1 LLFLHYINPGTV
13 CADEPSA
20 RRPSDKEHSAM
31 TRANKALVV
40 MVIGVLGLWGC
51 AQGPATSSASLER
64 IKALESKCTKLEDDY
79 RAVASARDQLRK
91 KLVATEEERARLQ
104 QELIA
109 RQGVIK
115 ERDEL
120 KQQLAAAQTQFEQ
133 FRQNLKSLLDRMES
147 ASKCPIVPPTASTDD
162 EPKANKS

>member
-1 LLFLHYINPGTV
+1 
-13 CADEPSA
+13 
-20 RRPSDKEHSAM
+20 M

-51 AQGPATSSASLER
+51 AQGPGSGSSASLDR

-91 KLVATEEERARLQ
+91 RLATAEEERARVQ
-104 QELIA
+104 QELNV
-109 RQGVIK
+109 RQGVVK

-120 KQQLAAAQTQFEQ
+120 KQQLAATVGQFDQ
-133 FRQNLKSLLDRMES
+133 FRKSLKSLLGQAES
-147 ASKCPIVPPTASTDD
+147 AAAAAASPATAATEAPAS
-162 EPKANKS
+162 NKS

>member
-1 LLFLHYINPGTV
+1 
-13 CADEPSA
+13 
-20 RRPSDKEHSAM
+20 M

-51 AQGPATSSASLER
+51 AQGPAGGTSASLER
-64 IKALESKCTKLEDDY
+64 IKALEGKCTKLEDDY

-91 KLVATEEERARLQ
+91 RLATAEEERARVQ
-104 QELIA
+104 QELNV

-120 KQQLAAAQTQFEQ
+120 KAQLAAAQNQFET
-133 FRQNLKSLLDRMES
+133 FRKNLRSLLGQADS
-147 ASKCPIVPPTASTDD
+147 AAASPVSQPTAANET
-162 EPKANKS
+162 PAPNKS

>member
-1 LLFLHYINPGTV
+1 MRLAPS
-13 CADEPSA
+13 EPSH
-20 RRPSDKEHSAM
+20 KERNLM

-51 AQGPATSSASLER
+51 AQGPANSASASLER

-91 KLVATEEERARLQ
+91 RLAAAEEERARVQ
-104 QELIA
+104 QELNV

-115 ERDEL
+115 ERDDL
-120 KQQLAAAQTQFEQ
+120 KVQLAASQGQFEQ
-133 FRQNLKSLLDRMES
+133 FRKNIKTLLGQAES
-147 ASKCPIVPPTASTDD
+147 AAASGPAAQPTAATTD
-162 EPKANKS
+162 EAAANKS

>member
-1 LLFLHYINPGTV
+1 
-13 CADEPSA
+13 
-20 RRPSDKEHSAM
+20 M

-51 AQGPATSSASLER
+51 AQGPASNSSATLER

-91 KLVATEEERARLQ
+91 RLAAAEEERAHVQ
-104 QELIA
+104 QELNVQ
-109 RQGVIK
+109 QGVIK

-120 KQQLAAAQTQFEQ
+120 KTQLAASQNQFEQ
-133 FRQNLKSLLDRMES
+133 FRKNLKSLLGQAE
-147 ASKCPIVPPTASTDD
+147 TAALPSPVQPAAATVDT
-162 EPKANKS
+162 PAGNKS

>member
-1 LLFLHYINPGTV
+1 
-13 CADEPSA
+13 
-20 RRPSDKEHSAM
+20 M

-51 AQGPATSSASLER
+51 AQGPAGNSSATLER

-91 KLVATEEERARLQ
+91 RLATAEEERAHVQ
-104 QELIA
+104 QELNV
-109 RQGVIK
+109 RQGVMQ

-120 KQQLAAAQTQFEQ
+120 KTQLTATQGQFEQ
-133 FRQNLKSLLDRMES
+133 FRKSLKALLGQAETVAVPATVQPAAATVDGS
-147 ASKCPIVPPTASTDD
+147 A
-162 EPKANKS
+162 ANKS

>member
-1 LLFLHYINPGTV
+1 
-13 CADEPSA
+13 
-20 RRPSDKEHSAM
+20 M

-51 AQGPATSSASLER
+51 AQGPAGGSSATLER

-91 KLVATEEERARLQ
+91 RLATAEEERARVQ
-104 QELIA
+104 QELNV
-109 RQGVIK
+109 RQGVVK

-120 KQQLAAAQTQFEQ
+120 KQQLAASQGQFDQ
-133 FRQNLKSLLDRMES
+133 FRKSLRTLLGQAEAAAS
-147 ASKCPIVPPTASTDD
+147 AAPPATAATEAAAS
-162 EPKANKS
+162 NKS